1 MAENNELYDTVT
13 LTLEDDAEMEC
24 AIVGIFP
31 AGDHQYIALLP
42 MNEDGEIDDD
52 EDVLLYRFIDHGE
65 EEDPEI
71 ENIESDEE
79 FELASDAFDELL
91 DEEEFEE
98 E

>member
-13 LTLEDDAEMEC
+13 LTLDDDSELDC
-24 AIVGIFP
+24 AIIGIFP

-42 MNEDGEIDDD
+42 MNEEGEIDD
-52 EDVLLYRFIDHGE
+52 EEEVILYRFIDHGDN
-65 EEDPEI
+65 EDPEI